1 MTKSKLTKR
10 QKSLAI
16 GIACGVGCA
25 ICVGA
30 YVLQVE
36 QNSAA
41 AQEQMLA
48 EYGGEQIDVCVARRD
63 IVAGETISDGDIET
77 RTWIATLLPSNAVT
91 DKTTAVGK
99 RVGST
104 ILQGEPLSEN
114 RFGFESDD
122 IDIPEGTVAISVP
135 ARDVQAVGGAIRPGM
150 ICDVYATGASSTAK
164 LAQSVQILATS
175 VAQDDSASSAWV
187 TLAVAPE
194 KVQEMVSAAQNLE
207 IYLTLPSSTPT
218 DIEGASGDAEEGGD
232 E

>member
-1 MTKSKLTKR
+1 MAKSKLTKR

-16 GIACGVGCA
+16 GIACGIGCA

-30 YVLQVE
+30 YILQVE

-48 EYGGEQIDVCVARRD
+48 EYGGNQIDVCVAKRD

-91 DKTTAVGK
+91 EKSNAVGK

-150 ICDVYATGASSTAK
+150 VCDVYATGASSTAK

-175 VAQDDSASSAWV
+175 MAQDDSASSAWV
-187 TLAVAPE
+187 TLAIEPS

-207 IYLTLPSSTPT
+207 IYLTLPSSESSEVETH
-218 DIEGASGDAEEGGD
+218 DGDAEDGD
-232 E
+232 DK